1 MAINP
6 ANLMPQLS
14 PLAPLKPMDF
24 GGSGSSMERQKLKLM
39 RQQFEE
45 TKRRNREEEEL
56 RRISEAGEMRRA
68 EMQMERERAQTAATL
83 AAQQQRHQYDLDSER
98 RKNAAVAYGDFYK
111 AQDANDIAGMAAAG
125 NRLREFGGFA
135 DDLGTDEQGRPSYR
149 LGTDAAAHAEREARL
164 DAQAAGAGQQAPEG
178 AVWLPPGL
186 SPESL
191 GESLRRLNALGYDRT
206 QEGVVDHGEFLDQ
219 RRAQAAP
226 ALEASR
232 AGLPEGAYRDSAE
245 ATDEGVLQLG
255 LSPTESW
262 KLSQSSRKEAHSVI
276 KDELDA
282 DREFQKT
289 EAAAQRAYDKEMRDA
304 KRDEDKQAVAAAKD
318 GRSNAASQ
326 WEKEGLHKIG
336 QAEHQ
341 ADQIISMLSN
351 KDTLQHRQVAHLFVN
366 LKGSVGPQSDK
377 EIDAVFGTEG
387 MSVPQQ
393 IFDKIHQVL
402 VGGLSDDVRASLI
415 DIVSRSVEAN
425 DERVYSYLDSL
436 ANTLESD
443 NTDPE
448 AKRGWLQFADSIDK
462 DLVESWNAAR
472 LEEGL
477 PTLDDLKE
485 GSAPASPVRGQDIS
499 YELEPGAAPARAA
512 LHEGI
517 TADDEFMDVF
527 TEHAINAGIDPEL
540 VLPLINHESGGNA
553 QARNAQSGASG
564 LIQFLDSTAKRYGF
578 ESAEE
583 FGKLSAAEQ
592 APYIVQYLV
601 DSGVTAEHDQGD
613 IYVAIS
619 APAALNESDDF
630 EVYKKGTDAYR
641 MNQTWDLDR
650 DGVITRGE
658 LYRWGMGERGGK
670 SKKPAASAAK
680 PAAKAGRDDDESLLE

>member
-1 MAINP
+1 MPISTQSMLSQLRPLSAIDIG
-6 ANLMPQLS
+6 
-14 PLAPLKPMDF
+14 DF
-24 GGSGSSMERQKLKLM
+24 GNAGAERQKLRLM
-39 RQQFEE
+39 REQFEE
-45 TKRRNREEEEL
+45 TKRRHLEDERL
-56 RRISEAGEMRRA
+56 RALSEAGEMRRA
-68 EMQMERERAQTAATL
+68 EMDTERQRQQAEATAAEKRRAERAT
-83 AAQQQRHQYDLDSER
+83 
-98 RKNAAVAYGDFYK
+98 AYGDFYK
-111 AQDANDIAGMAAAG
+111 AQDANDIAGMASAAQ
-125 NRLREFGGFA
+125 RLREFGGLA
-135 DDLGTDEQGRPSYR
+135 DNLGTDEQGRPSYR
-149 LGTDAAAHAEREARL
+149 LGVDAEAYRKREAEL
-164 DAQAAGAGQQAPEG
+164 DAQAAPRGPQGAPEG
-178 AVWLPPGL
+178 SVWLPPGL

-191 GESLRRLNALGYDRT
+191 DDSLQRLNALGYDRT

-341 ADQIISMLSN
+341 ADQIISMLRN

-366 LKGSVGPQSDK
+366 LKGSIGPQSDK

-415 DIVSRSVEAN
+415 NLVSRSVEAN

-485 GSAPASPVRGQDIS
+485 SSGAAAPMRGQDIS
-499 YELEPGAAPARAA
+499 YEREPGAAPARAA